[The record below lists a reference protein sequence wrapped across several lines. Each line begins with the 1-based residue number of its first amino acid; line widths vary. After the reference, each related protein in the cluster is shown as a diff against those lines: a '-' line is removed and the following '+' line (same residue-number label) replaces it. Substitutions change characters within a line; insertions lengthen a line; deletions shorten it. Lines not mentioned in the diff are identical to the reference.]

1 MSTIDPR
8 KLVVSGGSK
17 TSARDQEMSDE
28 EDSEEEEEEEVTY
41 TVGKLQL
48 YTRTRLGP
56 GRKENVG
63 SSLFPLLPLLLSR
76 QQKQFSTI
84 LHGTNGLI
92 RLNLSRKV
100 IVTRSDTL

>member
-1 MSTIDPR
+1 MT
-8 KLVVSGGSK
+8 
-17 TSARDQEMSDE
+17 DE

-76 QQKQFSTI
+76 VNRS
-84 LHGTNGLI
+84 GS
-92 RLNLSRKV
+92 RLYYMGQMG
-100 IVTRSDTL
+100 